1 MKKALI
7 VIDAQKIY
15 SLNES
20 GYYVEN
26 IADVIDKINHLI
38 KSFER
43 NKDTIIYVKH
53 EHKLDGSDA
62 GRMFDFYGEESD
74 IEFKANSVE
83 TEFISNL
90 HIAQDSIFVNK
101 TRYDAFIG
109 TNLES
114 ILKEKE
120 IEKVVVCG
128 FMTNFCCESTAR
140 HAHDIDYFV
149 DFVIDAM
156 GTPGT
161 EELSPTETTKATI
174 ATISSGF
181 AIITNAKEY

>member
-1 MKKALI
+1 M
-7 VIDAQKIY
+7 
-15 SLNES
+15 
-20 GYYVEN
+20 
-26 IADVIDKINHLI
+26 
-38 KSFER
+38 
-43 NKDTIIYVKH
+43 H
-53 EHKLDGSDA
+53 E
-62 GRMFDFYGEESD
+62 
-74 IEFKANSVE
+74 
-83 TEFISNL
+83 T
-90 HIAQDSIFVNK
+90 
-101 TRYDAFIG
+101 
-109 TNLES
+109 
-114 ILKEKE
+114 EKE